1 MYALEDLCAKLDST
15 RDRVA
20 AMSLSI
26 AIACNPHLTLALYR
40 KYEPHLRE
48 YTNRILENSYAVMDF
63 IRAKVIH
70 PRLFKRSSISAAW
83 IDPQYVIENKD
94 LFHKHVVDSMKL
106 VNMDVLR
113 AFDLRPRDML
123 LKFYAAG
130 WGDEHRHAG
139 GTGTQQINH
148 RVYLPCVL
156 ASWALM
162 RALAA
167 AATPDDINAL
177 YVGAPLYDE
186 NNNERGKVKL
196 ADIRGRSFMCP
207 VCAAECP
214 DAPLDAAEE
223 HGLCRYK
230 TFWKY
235 NRQITCAFIAAHAEH
250 VNWAMLS
257 ANPVI
262 WAAGRGSDCNAGSS
276 DGSANTI
283 LSVYH
288 AQLEPAVVAAH
299 APLRLLQIY
308 YGDLFSARD
317 MRENPTCP
325 RQLIDESLDLNTFA
339 RIALPRAELEQLF

>member
-63 IRAKVIH
+63 IRAKVVH

-130 WGDEHRHAG
+130 WRGDEHMPVDRAR
-139 GTGTQQINH
+139 TQQINH

-156 ASWALM
+156 ASWALLC
-162 RALAA
+162 ALTA

-196 ADIRGRSFMCP
+196 ADTRGLSFMCP

-223 HGLCRYK
+223 HELYRYK

-235 NRQITCAFIAAHAEH
+235 NRQITCAFIAARAEH
-250 VNWAMLS
+250 VNWTMLS
-257 ANPVI
+257 ANPAI
-262 WAAGRGSDCNAGSS
+262 WSRRGGSD
-276 DGSANTI
+276 DNTI

-288 AQLEPAVVAAH
+288 AQLEPAVVATH
-299 APLRLLQIY
+299 APMRLLQTY
-308 YGDLFSARD
+308 YGDLFSMCD

-325 RQLIDESLDLNTFA
+325 RRLVDASHDLNTFA

>member
-26 AIACNPHLTLALYR
+26 AIACNPHLTLVLYR

-106 VNMDVLR
+106 VNVNVLR

-123 LKFYAAG
+123 LKFYAANG
-130 WGDEHRHAG
+130 ADEHMRVVD
-139 GTGTQQINH
+139 TSQPFNH
-148 RVYLPCVL
+148 RVYLPCVI
-156 ASWALM
+156 ASWAFLC
-162 RALAA
+162 ALTA
-167 AATPDDINAL
+167 AATTDDINAL
-177 YVGAPLYDE
+177 YLRAPLYDE
-186 NNNERGKVKL
+186 NNNECGKMTL
-196 ADIRGRSFMCP
+196 AATRGRSFMCP
-207 VCAAECP
+207 VCAAACP

-223 HGLCRYK
+223 HGLYRYK
-230 TFWKY
+230 TFWKH
-235 NRQITCAFIAAHAEH
+235 NRQLTCAFIAVHAEH

-257 ANPVI
+257 ANPAV
-262 WAAGRGSDCNAGSS
+262 WAAGRGSD
-276 DGSANTI
+276 DSANTI

-288 AQLEPAVVAAH
+288 EQLEPAVVVAH
-299 APLRLLQIY
+299 APMRLLQIY
-308 YGDLFSARD
+308 YGDVPFARN

-325 RQLIDESLDLNTFA
+325 RKLVEERLFGSDWNIFA
-339 RIALPRAELEQLF
+339 QIALPRVELEQLF